1 MSRVKEKPVP
11 TSDRSGI
18 SALRWLILSVIVIA
32 LDQWTKAIATASM
45 QLRETI
51 EVLPGLQWT
60 LAHNPGVA
68 FSMLSDGESWQRY
81 GLSAFALIVS
91 AAFIWTLTRLPRAD
105 HATKL
110 AFSLVIGG
118 ALGNVID
125 RIRFG
130 YVVDFIDVYWKDSH
144 WPAFNIA
151 DSSIFVGAVVLLI
164 WGWKHERHAETAAAR
179 KQA

>member
-1 MSRVKEKPVP
+1 MVQESIVP
-11 TSDRSGI
+11 TSNASGW
-18 SALRWLILSVIVIA
+18 SGLRWLILSAIIVA
-32 LDQWTKAIATASM
+32 LDQWTKAIATAS
-45 QLRETI
+45 LKLHESI
-51 EVLPGLQWT
+51 DVLPSLQWT
-60 LAHNPGVA
+60 LAHNYGVA
-68 FSMLSDGESWQRY
+68 FSILNDGESWQRY

-105 HATKL
+105 RATKL

-164 WGWKHERHAETAAAR
+164 WGWKHERRDEPAAAG

>member
-1 MSRVKEKPVP
+1 MHS
-11 TSDRSGI
+11 SDRSGV
-18 SALRWLILSVIVIA
+18 SALRWLILSAIVVA
-32 LDQWTKAIATASM
+32 LDQWTKAIATAS
-45 QLRETI
+45 LRLHESI
-51 EVLPGLQWT
+51 DVLPSLQWT
-60 LAHNPGVA
+60 LAHNYGVA
-68 FSMLSDGESWQRY
+68 FSILNDGEGMQRY
-81 GLSAFALIVS
+81 ALSAFALIVS

-164 WGWKHERHAETAAAR
+164 WGWKHERRTEPATAR
-179 KQA
+179 KQP